1 MGRSRLIVS
10 SVIAVLLGIG
20 LPAAPAGAAGPN
32 VVTEWALIVQTA
44 IHSPGEPRA
53 VPSSYLLHTITQ
65 LAVYDAVMAVEGG
78 FEPFHTAVKAA
89 EDADVRAAVATAA
102 YRAARG
108 RVAPSQFGYLDD
120 RYGTYLATIPDG
132 APKQHGIEVG
142 EAAAA
147 GILALRAN
155 DGFSNTVTYQC
166 SGAPLPLGEFE
177 PDGGCAIQ
185 PLEAKLAQVTPFTF
199 PNPGQFRPDGP
210 SPSASDQWAAD
221 FDEVKAYGGAT
232 STVRTAEQ
240 TDVAYFWSEHAYVHW
255 NRNITNLVT
264 AKGLGVADTARLL
277 AMLWTAMSDSLIA
290 GFDAKYFYRAWRPRT
305 AVLRAAED
313 GNPKTIPDPTW
324 TPLISVNHPE
334 YPSAHGFVTG
344 AIRWCWPTSSGPTRS
359 TGPSRRARPP
369 SPSSSRRSGPIRTW
383 APLRPRSTTP
393 ASGAGCTSGTAR
405 RRATRS
411 APASPYRR
419 SRTASAL
426 RPRLRFPPRAAPSPH
441 RRRPA
446 HRAPRRARSRPHR
459 CWRSHPRAWTASVT
473 YRTHPHPPASV
484 ARGCRSRVG
493 GSDRNPPDRLRLRK
507 RRTE

>member
-120 RYGTYLATIPDG
+120 RYGIYLATIPDG
-132 APKQHGIEVG
+132 APKQHGVEVG

-210 SPSASDQWAAD
+210 SPFASDQWAAD

-344 AIRWCWPTSSGPTRS
+344 AMQVVLADFFGTDQVDWTIETSKAAVPKLVQAQRTYPNLGAIATEINNARVWGGLHFRNSTTAGNALGTRVALQAIKDRFRPAAATPIPAAQQLLPR
-359 TGPSRRARPP
+359 TGA
-369 SPSSSRRSGPIRTW
+369 
-383 APLRPRSTTP
+383 APLTGLLAVLGLGLT
-393 ASGAGCTSGTAR
+393 AAGALTRALGR
-405 RRATRS
+405 RR
-411 APASPYRR
+411 
-419 SRTASAL
+419 
-426 RPRLRFPPRAAPSPH
+426 
-441 RRRPA
+441 
-446 HRAPRRARSRPHR
+446 
-459 CWRSHPRAWTASVT
+459 
-473 YRTHPHPPASV
+473 
-484 ARGCRSRVG
+484 
-493 GSDRNPPDRLRLRK
+493 
-507 RRTE
+507 